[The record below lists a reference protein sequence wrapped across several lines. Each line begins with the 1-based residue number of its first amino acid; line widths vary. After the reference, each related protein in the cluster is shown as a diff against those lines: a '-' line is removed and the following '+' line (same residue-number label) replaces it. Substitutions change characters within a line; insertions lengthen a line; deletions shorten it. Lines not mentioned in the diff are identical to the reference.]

1 MTTAGGVEAADVF
14 LRAIDLEIEAV
25 LTGSAT
31 DVTPLHH
38 GTRTGTDGNDF
49 EYVFQTRSKPN
60 LARRSLI
67 RSSTSRGRWE
77 RATAAV
83 LPNGKVRVTTSA
95 DFGRESVRAQL
106 REDATAPLEQLAE
119 RAAEELAQRST
130 QLSARLDAVRAN
142 IVLHDRLAAAERRLE
157 ALSAGRDALERRAA
171 DADAAMSRS
180 SEQAQA
186 VQQERVRIGSP
197 GLLFAQRK
205 QRRIDDLEADIVA
218 LRRAAERARVDP
230 GSRAGRAPLGSP

>member
-1 MTTAGGVEAADVF
+1 
-14 LRAIDLEIEAV
+14 
-25 LTGSAT
+25 
-31 DVTPLHH
+31 
-38 GTRTGTDGNDF
+38 
-49 EYVFQTRSKPN
+49 
-60 LARRSLI
+60 
-67 RSSTSRGRWE
+67 
-77 RATAAV
+77 
-83 LPNGKVRVTTSA
+83 
-95 DFGRESVRAQL
+95 
-106 REDATAPLEQLAE
+106 
-119 RAAEELAQRST
+119 
-130 QLSARLDAVRAN
+130 VRAN